1 MAVASRCLRRRPAS
15 RSYRKRVPDE
25 TPDNERVEPPRP
37 IWTVTVPSAPWC
49 PDEWSVHLD
58 AVAPG
63 LVRPDQHGPFAEATG
78 MRAARDGW
86 SLLVASRRGRLHA
99 HRGDHRDD
107 AGQVLLFDHG
117 WCSAVADGAGS
128 ATYSRLGASIATHV
142 ATHAVRDSIRHALQ
156 HEQGDDAQPAMLG
169 RALEAGATAAN
180 QALRD
185 FAARC
190 GLALR
195 DLRTT
200 LLMAAHHDRRIGL
213 LQVGDGASAWLSTDG
228 TVSQPLSGPITEFS
242 GEVAHFLPDEGAI
255 EQLLQSLV
263 IRDASSCAALILAT
277 DGVED
282 PWYPFTRHAG
292 PLYAQLLHGV
302 RDAVSL
308 GGVTSSHKAPVLNA
322 PDPVDALIEWL
333 AFEKRGENDDRTL
346 CVIRQ
351 DAISWPA

>member
-1 MAVASRCLRRRPAS
+1 M
-15 RSYRKRVPDE
+15 
-25 TPDNERVEPPRP
+25 TPEPPRP
-37 IWTVTVPSAPWC
+37 FWTVTPPSVPWC
-49 PDEWSVHLD
+49 PAEWSAHLD

-63 LVRPDQHGPFAEATG
+63 LVRPDHSEPVADATG

-99 HRGDHRDD
+99 HRGDHRED

-117 WCSAVADGAGS
+117 WCAAVADGAGS

-142 ATHAVRDSIRHALQ
+142 ATHAVREALRHGLADRAEPAL
-156 HEQGDDAQPAMLG
+156 PG
-169 RALEAGATAAN
+169 RALASGATAAN
-180 QALRD
+180 HALRE
-185 FAARC
+185 FASRC

-200 LLMAAHHDRRIGL
+200 LLVAARHGDRVGL
-213 LQVGDGASAWLSTDG
+213 LQVGDGASAFLDADG
-228 TVSQPLSGPITEFS
+228 TVSQPLSGPLTEFS
-242 GEVAHFLPDEGAI
+242 GEVAHFLPDDGAI
-255 EQLLQSLV
+255 EQLVQSLV
-263 IRDASSCAALILAT
+263 VRDATHCAALILAT

-292 PLYAQLLHGV
+292 PLYTQLLRGV
-302 RDAVSL
+302 SESVSQA
-308 GGVTSSHKAPVLNA
+308 GVTSSHRAPVISA
-322 PDPVDALIEWL
+322 PDPVHALIEWL

-351 DAISWPA
+351 DAVSWPAGRA

>member
-1 MAVASRCLRRRPAS
+1 M
-15 RSYRKRVPDE
+15 PDE
-25 TPDNERVEPPRP
+25 TSESETRDTLLPEVPVAAPVAAEPARA
-37 IWTVTVPSAPWC
+37 IWTVTPPISPWC
-49 PDEWSVHLD
+49 PAEWSAHLD

-63 LVRPDQHGPFAEATG
+63 LVRPDAHGPLAEATG

-99 HRGDHRDD
+99 HRGDHRED
-107 AGQVLLFDHG
+107 AGQLLLFDHG
-117 WCSAVADGAGS
+117 WCAAVADGAGS
-128 ATYSRLGASIATHV
+128 ATYSRLGAAIATHV
-142 ATHAVRDSIRHALQ
+142 ATHTVRETLHHGHA
-156 HEQGDDAQPAMLG
+156 DTTQPSLLG

-180 QALRD
+180 HALRD
-185 FAARC
+185 FAAKC

-200 LLMAAHHDRRIGL
+200 LLVAAHHGGRIGL
-213 LQVGDGASAWLSTDG
+213 LQVGDGASAWLNADG
-228 TVSQPLSGPITEFS
+228 TVSQPLSGAITEFS
-242 GEVAHFLPDEGAI
+242 GEVAHFLPDDGAI
-255 EQLLQSLV
+255 EHLVQSLV
-263 IRDASSCAALILAT
+263 IRDAAHCAALILAT

-302 RDAVSL
+302 NDAVSA
-308 GGVTSSHKAPVLNA
+308 GGVTSSHPAPVLSA
-322 PDPVDALIEWL
+322 SDPVHALIEWL

-351 DAISWPA
+351 DGVAWAP

>member
-1 MAVASRCLRRRPAS
+1 MTDDTLNV
-15 RSYRKRVPDE
+15 E
-25 TPDNERVEPPRP
+25 TPEPPRA
-37 IWTVTVPSAPWC
+37 IWAVLPPSAPWC
-49 PDEWSVHLD
+49 PDEWSAHLD

-63 LVRPDQHGPFAEATG
+63 LVRPDVHGPLAEATG

-99 HRGDHRDD
+99 HRGDHRED
-107 AGQVLLFDHG
+107 AGQLLLFEHG
-117 WCSAVADGAGS
+117 WCAAVADGAGS
-128 ATYSRLGASIATHV
+128 ATYSRLGAAIATHV
-142 ATHAVRDSIRHALQ
+142 ATHAVREALQ
-156 HEQGDDAQPAMLG
+156 HGHADAAQPALLG

-180 QALRD
+180 HALRD
-185 FAARC
+185 FAAKC

-200 LLMAAHHDRRIGL
+200 LLVAAQHSGKIGL
-213 LQVGDGASAWLSTDG
+213 LQVGDGASACLNADG

-242 GEVAHFLPDEGAI
+242 GEVAHFLPDDGAL

-263 IRDASSCAALILAT
+263 IRDATHCAALILAT

-292 PLYAQLLHGV
+292 PLYTQLLHGV
-302 RDAVSL
+302 SDAVSA
-308 GGVTSSHKAPVLNA
+308 GGVTSSHRAPVLSA
-322 PDPVDALIEWL
+322 PDPVHALIEWL

-351 DAISWPA
+351 DGLTWAP